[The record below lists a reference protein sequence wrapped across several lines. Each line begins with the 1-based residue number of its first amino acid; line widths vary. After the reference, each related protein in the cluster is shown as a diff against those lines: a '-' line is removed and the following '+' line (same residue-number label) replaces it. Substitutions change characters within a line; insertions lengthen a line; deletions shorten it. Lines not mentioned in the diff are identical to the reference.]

1 MDVQNE
7 MLMAKRTKE
16 MLNPDQLPDQD
27 RSHIKKRTQ
36 QFVCRAPLSP
46 GMSACPSLCFGAS
59 RGVQI

>member
-27 RSHIKKRTQ
+27 QSHIKNVPKSL
-36 QFVCRAPLSP
+36 FVGPP
-46 GMSACPSLCFGAS
+46 
-59 RGVQI
+59 